1 MKIIQSSISEN
12 GTTKGN
18 AGDQTGKELNI
29 KEWYNRPWD
38 AVIRYK
44 DSEISSKAVKIAKT
58 LTESNLVGYS
68 QADRNS
74 LYNVLKKYNFDITR
88 YIASGVKTNCDCSS
102 FVYACF
108 ACVLPRLRNDNNAPT
123 THTFIDFFDNYEF
136 SVFTN
141 ENYTRSSKNL
151 LNGDILLSIG
161 KHTAIVYDDSTTTTH
176 YSDSV
181 ENALA
186 VIASEVLKGTFGNGE
201 KRKENIYKA
210 VQQKVNKLLS

>member
-1 MKIIQSSISEN
+1 MKIIQASISEY
-12 GTTKGN
+12 GTTKGS

-29 KEWYNRPWD
+29 REWYSRPWD

-44 DSEISSKAVKIAKT
+44 DSGIASKAVEIAKN

-68 QADRNS
+68 QTDRNS
-74 LYNVLKKYNFDITR
+74 LYKVLKKYNFDITK
-88 YIASGVKTNCDCSS
+88 YIASDEKTNCDCSS
-102 FVYACF
+102 FVYACY

-136 SVFTN
+136 NVFTC
-141 ENYTRSSKNL
+141 ENYVKTTKNL

-161 KHTAIVYDDSTTTTH
+161 KHTAIVYDDSTTTH
-176 YSDSV
+176 YSNSL

-210 VQQKVNKLLS
+210 VQNKVNKLLS

>member
-1 MKIIQSSISEN
+1 MKIIQASISEY

-44 DSEISSKAVKIAKT
+44 DSGIASKAVEIAKT
-58 LTESNLVGYS
+58 ITESNLVGYS

-74 LYNVLKKYNFDITR
+74 LYKVLKKYNFDIKK
-88 YIASGVKTNCDCSS
+88 YIASNEKTNCDCSS
-102 FVYACF
+102 LVYACY

-123 THTFIDFFDNYEF
+123 THTFIDFFDKYEF
-136 SVFTN
+136 AIFTN
-141 ENYTRSSKNL
+141 ENFVKTTKNL
-151 LNGDILLSIG
+151 LNGDILLSIA
-161 KHTAIVYDDSTTTTH
+161 KHTAIVYDDSLTTH
-176 YSDSV
+176 YSNSV

-210 VQQKVNKLLS
+210 VQNKVNKLLS

>member
-1 MKIIQSSISEN
+1 MIQASISEN

-18 AGDQTGKELNI
+18 AGDQSGKELNI
-29 KEWYNRPWD
+29 RDWYNRPWD

-44 DSEISSKAVKIAKT
+44 DSEIASKAVKIAKT

-74 LYNVLKKYNFDITR
+74 LYKVLKKYNFDITK
-88 YIASGVKTNCDCSS
+88 YIASDEKTNCDCSS

-161 KHTAIVYDDSTTTTH
+161 KHTAIVYNDSLANE
-176 YSDSV
+176 YSTSV

-201 KRKENIYKA
+201 KRKENIYNA

>member
-1 MKIIQSSISEN
+1 MKIIQASISEN
-12 GTTKGN
+12 GTTKGK

-29 KEWYNRPWD
+29 RDWYKRPWD

-44 DSEISSKAVKIAKT
+44 DSGIASKAVESAKI

-68 QADRNS
+68 QDDRNS
-74 LYNVLKKYNFDITR
+74 LYKALKNCNFDIKK
-88 YIASGVKTNCDCSS
+88 YVASGVKTNCDCSS
-102 FVYACF
+102 FVYACY
-108 ACVLPRLRNDNNAPT
+108 ASVLSRLRNDGNAPT
-123 THTFIDFFDNYEF
+123 THTFIDFFDDYEF
-136 SVFTN
+136 SVFTG
-141 ENYTRSSKNL
+141 ENYVKTTKNL

-161 KHTAIVYDDSTTTTH
+161 KHTAIVYNDSLTNE
-176 YSDSV
+176 YSTSV

>member
-1 MKIIQSSISEN
+1 MKIIQASISEN

-29 KEWYNRPWD
+29 RDWYSRPWD
-38 AVIRYK
+38 VVIRYK
-44 DSEISSKAVKIAKT
+44 DSEIASKVVESAKI

-74 LYNVLKKYNFDITR
+74 LYKALKKYNFDIKK
-88 YIASGVKTNCDCSS
+88 YIASDEKTNCDCSS
-102 FVYACF
+102 FVYACY

-136 SVFTN
+136 SVFTC
-141 ENYTRSSKNL
+141 EHYVKTTKNL

-161 KHTAIVYDDSTTTTH
+161 KHTAIVYDDAMTTH
-176 YSDSV
+176 YSNSV